1 MQRGKVIGIVVVLVV
16 LTATVAPVGGAS
28 HDTLTQQADVDPD
41 FVHIG
46 IDIQPDG
53 SAQWTIEYRVRL
65 TDENETAA
73 YDDIVDDVE
82 NNSSA
87 YEDRFATRMNSTVAE
102 AESETGRSMEATNFA
117 VSASIQE
124 LPQTY
129 GIMTYTFQWNGFAA
143 TEGETIRAGDALRG
157 FFLDAET
164 SMQMTWPEEYTATT
178 VAPTPSD
185 QRDRSVTWEGP
196 LEFSSDDDESQ
207 VEPLVVVEPRSAVTT
222 TDTTTAPGMTDD
234 STDAMMLLAMVFGVL
249 LALVFI
255 VVWYYRSQE
264 TDGEAPP
271 TRTASPPG
279 PDAGSTPPE
288 GDAQETPEELLSNEE
303 RVTRFLAQH
312 GGRAKQQE
320 IVDGLG
326 WTEAKTSQVLSS
338 MADEDSIEKFRIGR
352 ENVVKL
358 PEDEDQ

>member
-1 MQRGKVIGIVVVLVV
+1 MKRGKVIGVLVV
-16 LTATVAPVGGAS
+16 FVVLAATVTPVGGAS
-28 HDTLTQQADVDPD
+28 QGAVAQQADVDPD
-41 FVHIG
+41 SVQIG
-46 IDIQPDG
+46 VDLQPDG

-73 YDDIVDDVE
+73 YEDIVADVE

-87 YEDRFATRMNSTVAE
+87 YVDRFATRMNSTVAD
-102 AESETGRSMEATNFA
+102 AESETGRSMDARDFE

-129 GIMTYTFQWNGFAA
+129 GIMTYTFQWDGFAA
-143 TEGETIRAGDALRG
+143 TDGETVRAGDALRG

-164 SMQMTWPEEYTATT
+164 AMMITWPEEYTATT
-178 VAPTPSD
+178 VTPTPTD
-185 QRDRSVTWEGP
+185 QRAGSVTWEGP
-196 LEFSSDDDESQ
+196 LEFSSG
-207 VEPLVVVEPRSAVTT
+207 EPLVVVEPSSAVTT
-222 TDTTTAPGMTDD
+222 TATTQAPGMTDG
-234 STDAMMLLAMVFGVL
+234 STDAMLLLAMVFGVL

-264 TDGEAPP
+264 TDGEGPSTP
-271 TRTASPPG
+271 TATGPG
-279 PDAGSTPPE
+279 PDDGPAPPPAE
-288 GDAQETPEELLSNEE
+288 DAEDTPEELLSNEE
-303 RVTRFLAQH
+303 RVTRFLVEH

-338 MADEDSIEKFRIGR
+338 MADAESIEKFRIGR

-358 PEDEDQ
+358 PEEDDQ

>member
-1 MQRGKVIGIVVVLVV
+1 MKRGKVLGVLVV
-16 LTATVAPVGGAS
+16 FVVLAATVAPVGGAS
-28 HDTLTQQADVDPD
+28 QGAVVQQADVDPD
-41 FVHIG
+41 YVHIG
-46 IDIQPDG
+46 IDLQSDG

-73 YDDIVDDVE
+73 YEDIVTDVE

-87 YEDRFATRMNSTVAE
+87 YVDRFATRMNSTVAN
-102 AESETGRSMEATNFA
+102 AESETGRSMDARDFEVT
-117 VSASIQE
+117 ASIQE

-129 GIMTYTFQWNGFAA
+129 GIMTYTFVWNGFAA

-157 FFLDAET
+157 LFLDEET
-164 SMQMTWPEEYTATT
+164 TMTITWPESYTATT
-178 VAPTPSD
+178 VSPTPTD
-185 QRDRSVTWEGP
+185 QRAQSATWEGP
-196 LEFSSDDDESQ
+196 IEFSSDDP
-207 VEPLVVVEPRSAVTT
+207 EPLVVVEPSSAVTT
-222 TDTTTAPGMTDD
+222 TVTTEAPGVTDG
-234 STDAMMLLAMVFGVL
+234 STDAMLLLAMVFGVL

-264 TDGEAPP
+264 TDGEGPSTP
-271 TRTASPPG
+271 TATAPG
-279 PDAGSTPPE
+279 PDDGVTPPPAE
-288 GDAQETPEELLSNEE
+288 DTEDTPEELLSNEE
-303 RVTRFLAQH
+303 RVTRFLVEH

-338 MADEDSIEKFRIGR
+338 MADAESIEKFRIGR

-358 PEDEDQ
+358 PEDEDS